1 MRPWIDLST
10 GINPRSWRPS
20 FPIDLDWRRLPSPA
34 ALAELE
40 ASAAAYF
47 GAAPENVVAVPG
59 SEMALRMLDRL
70 DLPAP
75 FRFVAPAYRTHAAA
89 FGGGLAIDI
98 AEAHRSGGTLLI
110 ANPNNP
116 DGRLLDRSE
125 MARLACGRWLIVDEA
140 FADCDPA
147 WSVVPD
153 RPDDAI
159 VLRSFGK
166 FFGLAG
172 IRLGFVIGP
181 EAIVARFRTM
191 TGDWPV
197 SAAAIAFGTAAY
209 RDADWI
215 AATRMRLVADVR
227 ALDTVLR
234 GHGLAPSGAC
244 PLFRLVRSDPGLFE
258 RLAAAGILTRPFDH
272 DPALLRI
279 GLPADA
285 DELARLDNAL
295 G

>member
-1 MRPWIDLST
+1 MAID
-10 GINPRSWRPS
+10 P
-20 FPIDLDWRRLPSPA
+20 DWRRLPSA
-34 ALAELE
+34 TALAELE

-47 GAAPENVVAVPG
+47 GAAPAEIAAVPG
-59 SEMALRMLDRL
+59 SEIALRMLDRL

-75 FRFVAPAYRTHAAA
+75 FRFVAPTYRTHAAA
-89 FGGGLAIDI
+89 VGGGVAIDI
-98 AEAHRSGGTLLI
+98 ADAHASDGTLLI

-116 DGRLLDRSE
+116 DGRLLDRANV
-125 MARLACGRWLIVDEA
+125 ARLALGRWLIVDEA
-140 FADCDPA
+140 FADCDA
-147 WSVVPD
+147 GWSVVPD

-181 EAIVARFRTM
+181 KAIVARFRAM

-215 AATRMRLVADVR
+215 AATRTRLVADAR
-227 ALDTVLR
+227 ALDAVLR
-234 GHGLAPSGAC
+234 GHDLAPMGAC
-244 PLFRLVRSDPGLFE
+244 PLFRLVRSGPGLFE

-272 DPALLRI
+272 DRSLLRI

-285 DELARLDNAL
+285 DALARLDRAL
-295 G
+295 ALD